1 MVYTLQQQ
9 QRQVLE
15 ECSGWPGEEGRTA
28 PAERRRTG
36 EGRVTDR
43 GASRRRRR
51 EERDFSVVGR
61 TLSAG
66 REEFLGPGRSGGY
79 LAERDWGC
87 SSLFLLDRERIGG
100 LCEVARGFA
109 DRVAV
114 ATRAVARGCEDL
126 YGAEVEWEGT

>member
-1 MVYTLQQQ
+1 M
-9 QRQVLE
+9 
-15 ECSGWPGEEGRTA
+15 
-28 PAERRRTG
+28 
-36 EGRVTDR
+36 TDR

-66 REEFLGPGRSGGY
+66 REEFLAPGRSGGC
-79 LAERDWGC
+79 LEERDWGC

-100 LCEVARGFA
+100 LCEVARGSA

-114 ATRAVARGCEDL
+114 ATHAVGRGCGDL
-126 YGAEVEWEGT
+126 YGAEVEWEGR